1 MMKLFKKAKKCF
13 LCDSELDENSGE
25 IVYKYE
31 AGEGKVE
38 LCGTCMDKIEETQ
51 DEQTL

>member
-1 MMKLFKKAKKCF
+1 MKLFKKAKKCF
-13 LCDSELDENSGE
+13 LCESELDKNSGE

-31 AGEGKVE
+31 AREGKVE

-51 DEQTL
+51 DEQPL

>member
-1 MMKLFKKAKKCF
+1 MRLFKKAKKCF
-13 LCDSELDENSGE
+13 LCESELDKFSGE

-38 LCGTCMDKIEETQ
+38 LCGPCMDKVEESQ
-51 DEQTL
+51 NEQTL